1 MALDVGIVGL
11 PGSGKTALFNALTR
25 AAASEHEMKE
35 HVGMAAIAD
44 DRLDRLAV
52 VESSAKITPA
62 TIRLLS
68 NSPDRRKARIELH
81 APEPETTPA
90 SVTAIAAYREQL
102 EGAS

>member
-44 DRLDRLAV
+44 DRLERLAV

-62 TIRLLS
+62 ITKTSGVRPS
-68 NSPDRRKARIELH
+68 AK
-81 APEPETTPA
+81 
-90 SVTAIAAYREQL
+90 TAVRPSA
-102 EGAS
+102 